1 MKKITA
7 AVTVCA
13 CFAVLLI
20 IMMSNSMLSFGA
32 EENLPTMYVNDE
44 PWYNEAQYKWI
55 KIFLVDYMPISILEK
70 IEGIEITFNKYLRNV
85 MISYGEDKYMTFD
98 IDTSTVYTANG
109 EVFSVST
116 YLIYG
121 ERYIP
126 AKLVCNYLGLRFEM
140 TENETA
146 MRISD
151 GTEKMSFNELLFIF
165 NPALAET
172 ETTAQDTTAPTAGET
187 TAVSETTAPL
197 ETEEEIGKRTIY
209 FTFSDCPNVYTP
221 EIMDILNDY
230 GYKALF
236 FTDEVNIIKNPS
248 VITSMAVEGHIPG
261 IIIDPADYD
270 DETEVWE
277 EITANRLL
285 YYIIKNKT
293 RIIGAEDTINDEKK
307 LGFESAGYII
317 SEYNSKMPE
326 EDSVSAEKI
335 INTAKKY
342 IHENEIVIYR
352 FYSNEN
358 TVSALPEILD
368 YISDKSQF
376 TVKIPNETVLQ
387 SSP

>member
-1 MKKITA
+1 MKKIAA

-20 IMMSNSMLSFGA
+20 IMTSNSMLSFGA
-32 EENLPTMYVNDE
+32 EESLPSMYVNDE
-44 PWYNEAQYKWI
+44 PWYNEAQYTWI
-55 KIFLVDYMPISILEK
+55 KIFLVDYIPISILEK

-98 IDTSTVYTANG
+98 IDTSTVYTAKG
-109 EVFSVST
+109 EVFSAST

-140 TENETA
+140 TDNETA

-151 GTEKMSFNELLFIF
+151 GTEKMSFNELLLVY
-165 NPALAET
+165 NPALAKT
-172 ETTAQDTTAPTAGET
+172 ETTAQDTTAPTTGET

-197 ETEEEIGKRTIY
+197 ETAEEIGERTIY

-221 EIMDILNDY
+221 EILDILNDY

-248 VITSMAVEGHIPG
+248 VITRMTVEGHIPG
-261 IIIDPADYD
+261 IIIDPDDHD
-270 DETEVWE
+270 DENEMRE
-277 EITANRLL
+277 EIIANRFL

-293 RIIGAEDTINDEKK
+293 RILGAEDTINDEKK

-326 EDSVSAEKI
+326 DSSVSAKKI
-335 INTAKKY
+335 LEMAKKY
-342 IHENEIVIYR
+342 IRDNEIVIYR

-368 YISDKSQF
+368 YISAKSQF
-376 TVKIPNETVLQ
+376 TVKTLSETVLQ
-387 SSP
+387 P